1 MVSKKKDEN
10 NSVKSTKKVTAPV
23 AEEVAT
29 FVPRVEIDL
38 GSSPYGVS
46 GREGMLESTEV
57 YDEADIASAL
67 EQGLI
72 AQALANHRHK
82 VAPEKHPDFDGV
94 HCVDCEVQ
102 IPQGRLQLGK
112 VRCVDCQ
119 SELEHIN
126 KINGRR

>member
-1 MVSKKKDEN
+1 MVSKRKEEK
-10 NSVKSTKKVTAPV
+10 STVKSAKKVATP
-23 AEEVAT
+23 EVAT
-29 FVPRVEIDL
+29 VITPVLSVDL
-38 GSSPYGVS
+38 SPAAYGVS
-46 GREGMLESTEV
+46 GREGLLESTEV
-57 YDEADIASAL
+57 YDEADIASAI

-94 HCVDCEVQ
+94 HCVECEVP
-102 IPQGRLQLGK
+102 IPEGRLQLGK

-119 SELEHIN
+119 TELEHIN